1 MGVGR
6 VTRVGRL
13 DAPALRRVNPPGR
26 SA

>member
-1 MGVGR
+1 MGVGG